1 MEQQKINLEEIIA
14 YYEENDISK
23 TNKTK
28 HLIPKEI
35 VKEIMLDFAWELL
48 TATAENA
55 RTRTNDDSTG
65 IIVDKETIYS
75 SKKYSKI

>member
-1 MEQQKINLEEIIA
+1 MEQQKINLDEIIA
-14 YYEENDISK
+14 YYEENDISE
-23 TNKTK
+23 TNNAK
-28 HLIPKEI
+28 HLIPKGI

-65 IIVDKETIYS
+65 IIVDKETIYTMINNIE
-75 SKKYSKI
+75 K

>member
-14 YYEENDISK
+14 YYEENDISE
-23 TNKTK
+23 TNKIK

-65 IIVDKETIYS
+65 IIVDKETIYTMINNIE
-75 SKKYSKI
+75 K

>member
-1 MEQQKINLEEIIA
+1 MEQPKINLEEIIA
-14 YYEENDISK
+14 YYEENDISE
-23 TNKTK
+23 TNNAK
-28 HLIPKEI
+28 HLIPKGI

-65 IIVDKETIYS
+65 IIVDKETIYTMINNIE
-75 SKKYSKI
+75 K

>member
-23 TNKTK
+23 KNKIK

-35 VKEIMLDFAWELL
+35 VKDIILDFAWELL

-65 IIVDKETIYS
+65 IIVDKETIYTMINS
-75 SKKYSKI
+75 IEK